1 MTNVLLIDDDNE
13 LGEMLTEYLAG
24 DGFTTTCITDG
35 RRGVELATSGDYE
48 VVVLDVMLPDISG
61 TEVLR
66 QIRLASDVPVLMLT
80 AKGSELDRVVGL
92 ELGADDYVAKPY
104 FPRELIARLR
114 ALLRRKLPSN
124 SKPMLSLGKL
134 ELSEAKRE
142 VSWNGVSFEL
152 TTKEFNLL
160 MALLRAEDAVATK
173 DDLSKSALGRKR
185 AHYDRSVDVHI
196 VNLRRKLHS
205 STDGNIEIETIRGVG
220 YRLKVD

>member
-1 MTNVLLIDDDNE
+1 MTKVLLIDDDNE

-24 DGFTTTCITDG
+24 EGFVTTFVADG
-35 RRGVELATSGDYE
+35 RRGVQMATSGNFE
-48 VVVLDVMLPDISG
+48 VVVLDVMLPGFSG
-61 TEVLR
+61 TEALR
-66 QIRLASDVPVLMLT
+66 QIRLESDVPVLMLT

-104 FPRELIARLR
+104 FPRELTARLR
-114 ALLRRKLPSN
+114 ALLRRRLPSN
-124 SKPMLSLGKL
+124 SKAILSLGKL
-134 ELSEAKRE
+134 TLNEPKRE
-142 VSWNGVSFEL
+142 VCWHEKPFEL

-160 MALLRAEDAVATK
+160 AALLRAEDAVATK
-173 DDLSKSALGRKR
+173 DELSKSALGRKR

-205 STDGNIEIETIRGVG
+205 STGGSVEIETIRGVG